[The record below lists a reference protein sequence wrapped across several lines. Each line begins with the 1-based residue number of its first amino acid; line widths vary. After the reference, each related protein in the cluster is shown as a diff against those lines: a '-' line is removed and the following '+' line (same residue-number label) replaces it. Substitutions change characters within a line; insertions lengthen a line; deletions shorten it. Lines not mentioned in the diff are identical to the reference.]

1 MRNLIILF
9 FLLFGFTPSQGQ
21 HQMTLNLNEKGT
33 DRYFETSKLIA
44 PVFKL
49 MNDTIESYQGFG
61 IKNDEPLQ
69 RFKVKVPEFTSV
81 IDTGYTFLFSKL
93 STKSLNGYT
102 AVLVANYSRRHLPAI
117 LYVDHNNNF
126 DFTDDGDP
134 DTFYLPMNHLDI
146 EIRNPVQPN
155 QRVLYRLSRFSFTKD
170 FAFKRMADELFN
182 EHTGSKKFV
191 GTSLSFREQRFN
203 IRVNDCAFQGDSFQ
217 VALQDVNYNGL
228 YNEPGID
235 RILINAYGA
244 DLAGSDHSFL
254 IPKKG
259 AIGYFERSFKSY
271 KILQID
277 SFGHF
282 IQFELDTNKIA
293 SRQLIE
299 GKKVPKI
306 RFYDANGKK
315 QKLRW
320 YSYKPV
326 YIYFW
331 NRDQEGFEEDTA
343 ALRMIQE
350 KFCPMIKVIALNYG
364 DNPKML
370 SSYVDVN
377 NVYYLNGVATKTIT
391 QQFQLEE
398 VPYGFL
404 LKKRLRL
411 YQKGLRPAEVL
422 EMLERGEIQSW

>member
-1 MRNLIILF
+1 MRTILL
-9 FLLFGFTPSQGQ
+9 FLLVIFCFIPSKGQ
-21 HQMTLNLNEKGT
+21 HLVTLNLKEKGK
-33 DRYFETSKLIA
+33 DRFFETSKLIA

-49 MNDTIESYQGFG
+49 KNETIESYQGFG
-61 IKNDEPLQ
+61 IKNDKALQ
-69 RFKVKVPEFTSV
+69 QFKVKIPKFTAV
-81 IDTGYTFLFSKL
+81 MDTGYTFLFSKL
-93 STKSLNGYT
+93 STSSMNGYT

-134 DTFYLPMNHLDI
+134 DTFYLPMNHIDI
-146 EIRNPVQPN
+146 EIRNPDQPN
-155 QRVLYRLSRFSFTKD
+155 QKVLYRLSRFSFTKD
-170 FAFKRMADELFN
+170 FAFKRMADELFK
-182 EHTGSKKFV
+182 EHAGSKEFA

-203 IRVNDCAFQGDSFQ
+203 LRSNDCAVLGDSFQ
-217 VALQDVNYNGL
+217 IALQDVNYNGR
-228 YNEPGID
+228 YDDPGID
-235 RILINAYGA
+235 RILINAYGSE
-244 DLAGSDHSFL
+244 LISSDHSFL
-254 IPKKG
+254 IPDPG
-259 AIGYFERSFKSY
+259 DDGYFERNFKSY
-271 KILQID
+271 KIHHID
-277 SFGHF
+277 SFGRS

-293 SRQLIE
+293 RRQLIE

-306 RFYDANGKK
+306 QFTDANGAK
-315 QKLRW
+315 QKLKW
-320 YSYKPV
+320 YGYKPV

-377 NVYYLNGVATKTIT
+377 NVYYLNGVATKTII
-391 QQFQLEE
+391 QEFQLEE
-398 VPYGFL
+398 IPYGFL
-404 LKKRLRL
+404 LQKRLRL
-411 YQKGLRPAEVL
+411 YQKGLRPTEVL